1 MTKQISILALLMVF
15 ALLTGC
21 ASINSPKADP
31 LEGLNRATFKVNETV
46 DDYVLKPVAKGYQ
59 AVTPGFVRSGV
70 SNAFSNIGDV
80 GTSVNNLLQGKPSN
94 AISDV
99 GRFLVNSTLG
109 VLGLFDVATPMGL
122 EKHDEDF
129 GQTLGLW
136 GLDSGP
142 YLVLPLLG
150 PSTVRDAVSKV
161 ADSYT
166 GYARYIQNVPA
177 RNSTQALGIVNL
189 RADLLNTT
197 STLDEASLDKYQFIR
212 DAYLQRRLSQ
222 VYDGKVPQAKRDQLE
237 DDMDVPDGSKTG
249 GKAGG
254 NVTDKA
260 TDKSTENAQTAP
272 IAPIAPLAPAA
283 QGTAVPKETD
293 KK

>member
-1 MTKQISILALLMVF
+1 MINQISILTLLMAF

-59 AVTPGFVRSGV
+59 AVTPAFVRSGV

-99 GRFLVNSTLG
+99 GRFLVNSTIG
-109 VLGLFDVATPMGL
+109 VLGLFDVATSMGM

-129 GQTLGLW
+129 GQTLGRW

-150 PSTVRDAVSKV
+150 PSTVRDAASKI

-166 GYARYIQNVPA
+166 GYSRYIQHVPT
-177 RNSTQALGIVNL
+177 RNSTQALGIINL

-197 STLDEASLDKYQFIR
+197 STLDEASLDKYQFLR

-237 DDMDVPDGSKTG
+237 DDMDVPDNSKAG
-249 GKAGG
+249 GKAG
-254 NVTDKA
+254 DKA
-260 TDKSTENAQTAP
+260 KTVSTT
-272 IAPIAPLAPAA
+272 PAIPDA
-283 QGTAVPKETD
+283 AISKEVE

>member
-1 MTKQISILALLMVF
+1 MTKQISILTLLMAF
-15 ALLTGC
+15 TLLTGC

-31 LEGLNRATFKVNETV
+31 FEGLNRATFKVNETV
-46 DDYVLKPVAKGYQ
+46 DDYLLKPVAKGYQ

-99 GRFLVNSTLG
+99 SRFLVNSTLG
-109 VLGLFDVATPMGL
+109 VLGLFDVATTMGL

-129 GQTLGLW
+129 GQTLGRW

-166 GYARYIQNVPA
+166 GYARYIQHVPT
-177 RNSTQALGIVNL
+177 RNSTQALGIINL

-237 DDMDVPDGSKTG
+237 DDMDVSDSAKAG
-249 GKAGG
+249 GKAGE
-254 NVTDKA
+254 KA
-260 TDKSTENAQTAP
+260 IEKSTEKSTEKVETTP
-272 IAPIAPLAPAA
+272 TKPTVPDAA
-283 QGTAVPKETD
+283 ITKETD